1 MTRQASVCKVFGLTA
16 SLSLM
21 AMVAWSSAGVENV
34 IYVSVGIVIGIILTR
49 IFSRD
54 DFPNVSSGSTP
65 MCGS

>member
-1 MTRQASVCKVFGLTA
+1 MCKVFGLTA